1 MKLDNITSVGF
12 WVGLALIV
20 LAWIKAIPLLYG
32 WVGLGIALP
41 SFIVEAIKKNWPLPE
56 LMIVQRDDLRTD
68 RKKAITSCSTLT
80 AKHRRYDV
88 YRLPYKFYRLIH
100 VRYSQFC
107 CRITC
112 RYAYL

>member
-1 MKLDNITSVGF
+1 MKLDNITSVGI

-20 LAWIKAIPLLYG
+20 LAWIKVIPLLYG

-41 SFIVEAIKKNWPLPE
+41 SFIVEAIKKNCPLPE
-56 LMIVQRDDLRTD
+56 LMIVQRDDLRID

-80 AKHRRYDV
+80 AKHWRYDV

-100 VRYSQFC
+100 ARYLQFC